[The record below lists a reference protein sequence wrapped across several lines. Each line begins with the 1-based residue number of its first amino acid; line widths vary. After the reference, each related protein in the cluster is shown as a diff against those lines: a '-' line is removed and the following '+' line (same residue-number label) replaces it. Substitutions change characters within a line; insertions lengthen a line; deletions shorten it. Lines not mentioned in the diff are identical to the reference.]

1 MKRTVWSPRAP
12 RLGLEHSGFFF
23 HDSCTIQGTTARLD
37 LFGEG
42 REELRRAGGVGEEEP
57 KLDHA
62 LSTLGL
68 SFPADHWGWLWRS
81 LS

>member
-12 RLGLEHSGFFF
+12 RLGLHHSGFFF
-23 HDSCTIQGTTARLD
+23 HDSRTVQGTEARLD

-42 REELRRAGGVGEEEP
+42 REELRRAGAVGEEEP
-57 KLDHA
+57 KLDYA

-68 SFPADHWGWLWRS
+68 SFPADHWGVALVS